1 MAMMTMKNNF
11 VGWFYLL
18 ITFMVIGYACF
29 AEDITTGNLLPNGTN
44 NASNYQNVD
53 TSIPNVTTNGFNT
66 TGNIR
71 NWGQELETT
80 GTGGINVTGSLVGIT
95 TGDDTTTQDK
105 LNNGVTLNST
115 TVVQNCEYQG
125 SNWQCGQAKP
135 GQDTYTTTVSILDES
150 GNVLATVNQVRNNDA
165 GYGSNA
171 YKYSDTVIHTGTGSN
186 QFYWAWEGVD
196 LGYDTYGTNLGGPN
210 LLGAKLTM
218 TYDNIV
224 LQTETIEEIEEVLDE
239 FIRWEEEFI
248 EPVIEPPTVVVLPP
262 VFEEEFLEEFVL
274 EEEPVVIETLEE
286 LEEEFEE
293 IEILQVFGGPEII
306 EEPLEST
313 NNEPE
318 EVEPEIAQAIE
329 LEEEVMENE
338 PTTTASTEV
347 EETAPEPEVES
358 TIAKEEVVEE
368 EPVAQ
373 KEETIEEDVPTV
385 TEEPE
390 DIVAEKPKIKEFSV
404 DVANVEAQVKTRVKS
419 VEQQLQAVSIIA
431 AKAMT
436 KTQVNLGQYINK
448 NNQMYDNRQ
457 IYENKTYKDVV
468 LLDEYMVSIYANDNR
483 VAQITMNDPVLKYQN
498 DLREATFKRQQAE
511 RELKRLR
518 GF

>member
-1 MAMMTMKNNF
+1 MMMKINYL
-11 VGWFYLL
+11 GWFYFL
-18 ITFMVIGYACF
+18 ISFMVIAWACF

-71 NWGQELETT
+71 NWGQEIETT

-171 YKYSDTVIHTGTGSN
+171 YKYTDTVIHTGTGSN

-196 LGYDTYGTNLGGPN
+196 VGYDTYGTNLGGPN

-224 LQTETIEEIEEVLDE
+224 LQAETIEEIEEVLDE

-262 VFEEEFLEEFVL
+262 VFEEEFLEELFVL
-274 EEEPVVIETLEE
+274 EEEESLELETLEE

-318 EVEPEIAQAIE
+318 EIEPEIAQAIE

-347 EETAPEPEVES
+347 EEVESEPEVES
-358 TIAKEEVVEE
+358 TIAQEE
-368 EPVAQ
+368 EIV
-373 KEETIEEDVPTV
+373 EEDVPTV
-385 TEEPE
+385 AEEPE
-390 DIVAEKPKIKEFSV
+390 DIVAEKPVIKEFSV

-436 KTQVNLGQYINK
+436 KTQVNLGQYTNK
-448 NNQMYDNRQ
+448 NNEMYDNRQ

-468 LLDEYMVSIYANDNR
+468 LLDEYMVDIYTKDNR

>member
-1 MAMMTMKNNF
+1 MKINYL
-11 VGWFYLL
+11 GWFYFL
-18 ITFMVIGYACF
+18 ISFMVIAWACF

-66 TGNIR
+66 TGNIK
-71 NWGQELETT
+71 NWGQEIETT

-171 YKYSDTVIHTGTGSN
+171 YKYTDTVIHTGTGSN

-224 LQTETIEEIEEVLDE
+224 LQAETIEEIEEVLDE
-239 FIRWEEEFI
+239 FIRWEEEFT

-262 VFEEEFLEEFVL
+262 VFEEEFLEELFVL
-274 EEEPVVIETLEE
+274 EEEESLELETLEE

-293 IEILQVFGGPEII
+293 IEILQVFGGPEIV

-318 EVEPEIAQAIE
+318 EIEPEIAQAIE
-329 LEEEVMENE
+329 LEEEVMENA

-347 EETAPEPEVES
+347 EEVES
-358 TIAKEEVVEE
+358 
-368 EPVAQ
+368 
-373 KEETIEEDVPTV
+373 
-385 TEEPE
+385 EPE
-390 DIVAEKPKIKEFSV
+390 DIVAEKPVIKEFSV

-436 KTQVNLGQYINK
+436 KTQVNLGQYTNK
-448 NNQMYDNRQ
+448 NNEMYDNRQ

-468 LLDEYMVSIYANDNR
+468 LLDEYMVDIYTKDNR

-511 RELKRLR
+511 RELKKLR